1 MNLVS
6 VCAAVATLG
15 VLTVL
20 VAEAVPRWTGS
31 AEQAA
36 DLTSLQLLLRETQQR
51 ALGDGRSMCV
61 RFDPTTEGWS
71 VLSRGCPDGGGGVTF
86 FRDGSATPATL
97 PVGVDTVTVDS
108 SGHVTV
114 S

>member
-6 VCAAVATLG
+6 VCVAVATVG

-31 AEQAA
+31 AEQTA
-36 DLTSLQLLLRETQQR
+36 DTTSVQLLLRETQQS
-51 ALGDGRSMCV
+51 ALGDGHSMCV
-61 RFDPTTEGWS
+61 RFDPTTERWTA
-71 VLSRGCPDGGGGVTF
+71 LSRRCPGGGGGVTF

-97 PVGVDTVTVDS
+97 RVGADTLTVDAL
-108 SGHVTV
+108 GQV
-114 S
+114 SR